1 MVAVIRA
8 GQKACPQFFCRCG
21 STDVAKPIVRVTI
34 GHPDKPGAKIP
45 PCVIPI
51 QLGGGQ
57 GMKAQPLIAVR
68 DVERSSRWY
77 QQLLGCQSGHGGN
90 EYEQIV
96 KDGEIILQLHAW
108 DVHGH
113 PNLCNISAAPHGFGV
128 LLWFQL
134 SAFDAAVEQARALG
148 AAILEG
154 PYVNTRANHRECWIR
169 DPDDYVVVLAGDVGD
184 VG

>member
-1 MVAVIRA
+1 
-8 GQKACPQFFCRCG
+8 
-21 STDVAKPIVRVTI
+21 
-34 GHPDKPGAKIP
+34 
-45 PCVIPI
+45 
-51 QLGGGQ
+51 
-57 GMKAQPLIAVR
+57 MKAQPLIAVR

-96 KDGEIILQLHAW
+96 SDGEIILQLHAW

-113 PNLCNISAAPHGFGV
+113 ANLCNADAAAHGFGV

-148 AAILEG
+148 AAIIEE
-154 PYVNTRANHRECWIR
+154 PYINSRANHRECWVK
-169 DPDDYVVVLAGDVGD
+169 DPDGYVIVLAGDTGD

>member
-1 MVAVIRA
+1 
-8 GQKACPQFFCRCG
+8 
-21 STDVAKPIVRVTI
+21 
-34 GHPDKPGAKIP
+34 
-45 PCVIPI
+45 
-51 QLGGGQ
+51 
-57 GMKAQPLIAVR
+57 MKAQPLIAVG

-96 KDGEIILQLHAW
+96 KDGEVVLQLHAW

-113 PNLCNISAAPHGFGV
+113 ANLCNANAAPHGFGV

-148 AAILEG
+148 AAIIEE
-154 PYVNTRANHRECWIR
+154 PHVNFLANHRECLIS
-169 DPDDYVVVLAGDVGD
+169 DPDGYVVVLAGDVGD
-184 VG
+184 VR